1 MLFKTKQ
8 FQVRAS
14 IFNFLLIASLVFSCE
29 TEAPK
34 KEKQV
39 PAKVEVQK
47 PDYKPEI
54 ISGVERLKIGI
65 GLEKE
70 ESSIAY
76 SYYKLSEESFRYEE
90 EINKF
95 LASSITTEMEEQ
107 SKPKG
112 NVELSPAHFKSILKN
127 FKREFDSFGE
137 GFPWSFYDSTYI
149 DESFE
154 QFVQVKRTSYMFTG
168 GAHGNSYVGND
179 LFSKE
184 TGEQLKLKD
193 FISDI
198 PKLTRIAEKYFRQTV
213 EIKPTDDLEE
223 QGFWFTKGFEL
234 NGNFYFEN
242 NKMIFVYNQYEIGP
256 YSMGI
261 IFVEIPVREIKSI
274 LKLDLKR
281 TKQQDLVLK

>member
-1 MLFKTKQ
+1 M
-8 FQVRAS
+8 RAS
-14 IFNFLLIASLVFSCE
+14 VFTISFIAFAIFSCE

-34 KEKQV
+34 KEKEK
-39 PAKVEVQK
+39 PKKVEGQE
-47 PDYKPEI
+47 PEYKPEI
-54 ISGVERLKIGI
+54 ISGVERIKIGV
-65 GLEKE
+65 GEEKE

-76 SYYKLSEESFRYEE
+76 SYYRLSEKSFRYEE

-95 LASSITTEMEEQ
+95 LASSITTEIEE
-107 SKPKG
+107 SSRPKG
-112 NVELSPAHFKSILKN
+112 DIKLSPIRFRTILKQFKS
-127 FKREFDSFGE
+127 EFDKYGE
-137 GFPWSFYDSTYI
+137 DYPWYYYDSTFI

-154 QFVQVKRTSYMFTG
+154 KFVQVKRNNYSFTG
-168 GAHGNSYVGND
+168 GAHGNAYVSNN

-193 FISDI
+193 FISDV
-198 PKLTRIAEKYFRQTV
+198 PKLTKIGDKYFRQTV
-213 EIKPTDDLEE
+213 EIQATDDLEE

-261 IFVEIPVREIKSI
+261 ISVEIPIREIKSLFKI
-274 LKLDLKR
+274 DLKGH
-281 TKQQDLVLK
+281 KNNLVLKRH

>member
-1 MLFKTKQ
+1 MRTRILTL
-8 FQVRAS
+8 S
-14 IFNFLLIASLVFSCE
+14 LIAFAIFSCE

-34 KEKQV
+34 KETEQPK
-39 PAKVEVQK
+39 KVEVQE
-47 PDYKPEI
+47 PDYKAEI
-54 ISGVERLKIGI
+54 ISGVVRLKIGI
-65 GLEKE
+65 GEEKE

-76 SYYKLSEESFRYEE
+76 SYYKLSEKSFRYEE

-95 LASSITTEMEEQ
+95 LASSITTEMEE
-107 SKPKG
+107 SSRPKG
-112 NVELSPAHFKSILKN
+112 DVELSPTYFKSILKN
-127 FKREFDSFGE
+127 FKTEFENYGE
-137 GFPWSFYDSTYI
+137 GFPWSYYDSTFL
-149 DESFE
+149 DESYE
-154 QFVQVKRTSYMFTG
+154 QFVQVKRNSYAFTG
-168 GAHGNSYVGND
+168 GAHGNSYIGND

-193 FISDI
+193 FISDV
-198 PKLTRIAEKYFRQTV
+198 PKLTKIGDKYFRQTV
-213 EIKPTDDLEE
+213 EIQPTDDLEE

-261 IFVEIPVREIKSI
+261 IFVEIPVREIKSL

-281 TKQQDLVLK
+281 TKQDT